1 MNTKSMTFRFPL
13 ALAEEI
19 SSLAKAKGTDKTTV
33 VVETLTKAFGLPFST
48 PAPVT
53 TEALQQQL
61 NKLDNKIRTVS
72 EQLAELRAKTH
83 LDNSTLSII
92 AALEQSIASFK
103 SLGAIAAQESIIAQ
117 EAKEEPL
124 PLDTKENSVFSL
136 EVDHQKL
143 EGSFSEEH
151 QVNDQRQLITQL
163 IHHAGTLEQILCAAP
178 DLIFVHDRLGR
189 YTYINPAGARA
200 LGFERSYFIGK
211 TFQELDF
218 LPEITNSF
226 ASQREAVFTTGRAV
240 NDELSIPTVHGNRN
254 YDYILSPIQSADGSI
269 DSVVC
274 AARDITERKQMETAL
289 RESEEK
295 YRHLFEFANDSIFI
309 IDASTHR
316 FLNVNWNAARRLG
329 YTRQELLQL
338 SVDEIGLLISDERRH
353 AIVQE
358 LRTTGHITFE
368 CVYRCKDGIEI
379 PVEISSRVI
388 EYGNRLAFQSFVRDI
403 TECKPVERVLYNSKK

>member
-13 ALAEEI
+13 ALAEEV

-61 NKLDNKIRTVS
+61 NNLENKIRNVS
-72 EQLAELRAKTH
+72 EQLAELRAQTH
-83 LDNSTLSII
+83 LDNNTLSII
-92 AALEQSIASFK
+92 TALEQSIASFE
-103 SLGAIAAQESIIAQ
+103 SLGAMTAQESMIAQ
-117 EAKEEPL
+117 ETKEKPL
-124 PLDTKENSVFSL
+124 SLDTEEGSVFSL
-136 EVDHQKL
+136 EVDSQKL
-143 EGSFSEEH
+143 EDSFSED
-151 QVNDQRQLITQL
+151 QQANDQRQLIAQL
-163 IHHAGTLEQILCAAP
+163 IHHAGTLEQILSAAP

-218 LPEITNSF
+218 LPEITMSF
-226 ASQREAVFTTGRAV
+226 AAQREAVFTTGRAV
-240 NDELSIPTVHGNRN
+240 NDELSIPTVHGNRD
-254 YDYILSPIQSADGSI
+254 YDYILSPIQGADGSI

-274 AARDITERKQMETAL
+274 AARDITERKQIETAL

-309 IDASTHR
+309 IDASTYR
-316 FLNVNWNAARRLG
+316 FLNANWNAARRLG

-338 SVDEIGLLISDERRH
+338 SVDEIGLLMNEECRH
-353 AIVQE
+353 AIVQQ

-368 CVYRCKDGIEI
+368 CLYRCKDGIEI

-403 TECKPVERVLYNSKK
+403 TERKQVEKVLHNSKK

>member
-33 VVETLTKAFGLPFST
+33 VVETLTKSFGLPFST
-48 PAPVT
+48 PTPVT

-61 NKLDNKIRTVS
+61 NKLENKIRTVS

-83 LDNSTLSII
+83 LDNNTLSII
-92 AALEQSIASFK
+92 AALEQSIASFEL
-103 SLGAIAAQESIIAQ
+103 LGTIAAQEPIIAQ
-117 EAKEEPL
+117 EVKEEPL
-124 PLDTKENSVFSL
+124 PLDTKEL
-136 EVDHQKL
+136 EVDSQKL
-143 EGSFSEEH
+143 EGSFSEDH
-151 QVNDQRQLITQL
+151 QANDQRQLIAQL

-211 TFQELDF
+211 TFRELDF
-218 LPEITNSF
+218 LPEITKSF
-226 ASQREAVFTTGRAV
+226 AAQREAVFTTGRAV
-240 NDELSIPTVHGNRN
+240 NDELSIPTVHGNRD

-309 IDASTHR
+309 IDASTRR

-338 SVDEIGLLISDERRH
+338 SVDEIGLLISDERCH
-353 AIVQE
+353 AILQE

-368 CVYRCKDGIEI
+368 CVYRCKDGIEV

-403 TECKPVERVLYNSKK
+403 TECKQVEKVLYNTKK

>member
-1 MNTKSMTFRFPL
+1 MTFRFPL

-19 SSLAKAKGTDKTTV
+19 SALAKARGTDKTTV
-33 VVETLTKAFGLPFST
+33 VVETLTKALGLPLST

-61 NKLDNKIRTVS
+61 NKLENKIRNVS

-83 LDNSTLSII
+83 LDHNTLSII
-92 AALEQSIASFK
+92 ATLEQSIASGE
-103 SLGAIAAQESIIAQ
+103 SLDAITAQESMIAQ
-117 EAKEEPL
+117 KPKEEPL
-124 PLDTKENSVFSL
+124 SLDTKEDSVFSL
-136 EVDHQKL
+136 NLNNQNPEDSVTEDQ
-143 EGSFSEEH
+143 
-151 QVNDQRQLITQL
+151 QANDQRQLIAQL

-218 LPEITNSF
+218 SAEISESF
-226 ASQREAVFTTGRAV
+226 AAQREAVFTTGRAV
-240 NDELSIPTVHGNRN
+240 NDELSIPTVHGNRD

-274 AARDITERKQMETAL
+274 AARDITERKQMEIAL

-309 IDASTHR
+309 IDASTRR

-338 SVDEIGLLISDERRH
+338 SVDEVGLLMSDEHRQ
-353 AIVQE
+353 AIVQQ
-358 LRTTGHITFE
+358 LRTTGNVTFE
-368 CVYRCKDGIEI
+368 CVYRCKDGTEI

-388 EYGNRLAFQSFVRDI
+388 EYGNQLAFQSFVRDL
-403 TECKPVERVLYNSKK
+403 TEPKQLEKVLHNSNK

>member
-1 MNTKSMTFRFPL
+1 MTFRFPL
-13 ALAEEI
+13 ALAEEV

-61 NKLDNKIRTVS
+61 NNLENKIRNVS
-72 EQLAELRAKTH
+72 EQLAELRAETH
-83 LDNSTLSII
+83 LDNNTLSII
-92 AALEQSIASFK
+92 TALEQSIASFE
-103 SLGAIAAQESIIAQ
+103 SLGAMTAQESMIAQ
-117 EAKEEPL
+117 ETKEKPL
-124 PLDTKENSVFSL
+124 SLDTEEGSVFSL
-136 EVDHQKL
+136 EVDSQKL
-143 EGSFSEEH
+143 EDSFSED
-151 QVNDQRQLITQL
+151 QQANDQRQLIAQL
-163 IHHAGTLEQILCAAP
+163 IHHAGTLEQILSAAP

-218 LPEITNSF
+218 LPEITMSF
-226 ASQREAVFTTGRAV
+226 AAQREAVFTTGRAV
-240 NDELSIPTVHGNRN
+240 NDELSIPTVHGNRD
-254 YDYILSPIQSADGSI
+254 YDYILSPIQGADGSI

-309 IDASTHR
+309 IDASTYR
-316 FLNVNWNAARRLG
+316 FLNANWNAARRLG

-338 SVDEIGLLISDERRH
+338 SVDEIGLLMNEECRH
-353 AIVQE
+353 AIVQQ

-368 CVYRCKDGIEI
+368 CLYRCKDGIEI

-403 TECKPVERVLYNSKK
+403 TERKQVEKVLHNSKK

>member
-1 MNTKSMTFRFPL
+1 MTFRFPL
-13 ALAEEI
+13 TLAEEI

-33 VVETLTKAFGLPFST
+33 VVETLTKAFGLPCST

-61 NKLDNKIRTVS
+61 NKLENKISTVS
-72 EQLAELRAKTH
+72 EQLAELRAKAH
-83 LDNSTLSII
+83 LDNDILSII
-92 AALEQSIASFK
+92 AALEESIASFE
-103 SLGAIAAQESIIAQ
+103 SLGAITAQRAMIAQ
-117 EAKEEPL
+117 ETPEESL
-124 PLDTKENSVFSL
+124 SWETEEDLVFSL
-136 EVDHQKL
+136 EVDNHKL
-143 EGSFSEEH
+143 EDNFPED
-151 QVNDQRQLITQL
+151 QQANDQRQLIAQL

-178 DLIFVHDRLGR
+178 DLIFVHNRLGR

-211 TFQELDF
+211 TFQELNF
-218 LPEITNSF
+218 LPEITESF
-226 ASQREAVFTTGRAV
+226 AAHREAVFSTGRAV
-240 NDELSIPTVHGNRN
+240 NDELSIPTVHSNRD

-338 SVDEIGLLISDERRH
+338 SVDEIGLLMSDDRRH

-358 LRTTGHITFE
+358 LRTTGHITFD
-368 CVYRCKDGIEI
+368 CIYRCKDGIEM

-388 EYGNRLAFQSFVRDI
+388 EYGNRLAFQSFIRDI
-403 TECKPVERVLYNSKK
+403 TECKQVEKVLHNTQK